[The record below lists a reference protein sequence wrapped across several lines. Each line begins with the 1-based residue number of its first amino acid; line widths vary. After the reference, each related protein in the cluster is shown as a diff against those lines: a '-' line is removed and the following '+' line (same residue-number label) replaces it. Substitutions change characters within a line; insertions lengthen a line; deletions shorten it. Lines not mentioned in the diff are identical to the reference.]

1 MMFWCFNTVGHFHQI
16 NGSLNRFSLEIFADV
31 GQGMLGMHKLCS
43 CVRVHGFA
51 PRSLLPLVYILQAV

>member
-51 PRSLLPLVYILQAV
+51 P